1 MTPLRLSCS
10 LTPQASW
17 LPSVCSSLRLHQEL
31 VTLILSLEPC
41 VHSVVESEGVS
52 DSVVMFARKSGY
64 IRLGLYLQS
73 ARNRCRMASLRCDL
87 PSCDVCENISVMVN
101 SSESEV
107 LQFRFGVEV
116 KILCGPHYQ
125 DQFTRYQGWH
135 SRKCSDPYSKHC
147 KKSQNFVFIIFFFL
161 LTKNFKIFNLFWVF
175 LNF

>member
-17 LPSVCSSLRLHQEL
+17 LPSGCSSLRLHQEL

-87 PSCDVCENISVMVN
+87 PSCDVRENISVMVN

-147 KKSQNFVFIIFFFL
+147 EKSQNFVFIIFIFFYL
-161 LTKNFKIFNLFWVF
+161 KKKL
-175 LNF
+175 